1 MRAKPTDANLVLL
14 KRRIAGKWSF
24 DVLDI
29 CRWLKCSRR
38 TAQRYVAKLKEMN
51 AVEQMLF
58 LENRYYQYRL
68 RREDG
73 TE

>member
-14 KRRIAGKWSF
+14 KRRVAGKWSF

-38 TAQRYVAKLKEMN
+38 TAQRYVAKLKE
-51 AVEQMLF
+51 VKPLSRCCF
-58 LENRYYQYRL
+58 
-68 RREDG
+68 
-73 TE
+73 

>member
-14 KRRIAGKWSF
+14 KRRVAGKWSF

-38 TAQRYVAKLKEMN
+38 TAQRYVAKLKE
-51 AVEQMLF
+51 AE
-58 LENRYYQYRL
+58 
-68 RREDG
+68 RR
-73 TE
+73 